1 MPIVNHQ
8 LIAHGQA
15 TSDVSINV
23 AKYMALDEIVEGLFE
38 EIYKVMTEDGFT
50 RVYKNSLKITSGNNY
65 YLREYYQIE
74 NNSNVYIVFQILI
87 NSNSYEVT
95 NSDYNYIR
103 LGIGTSIFIGES
115 STNNASYLTFYD
127 KICNTSGMNRNE
139 NGLYKYQI
147 SIPYNLL
154 HLFNDSISIYIPS
167 GSSVDKKLFSQA
179 FCGKCKINDKWYIV
193 INYNGNYQD
202 RMLKL
207 IDENNNIYYTSSC
220 ILRQHGGV
228 ADTDHILTLPM
239 YLTTDTSMNG
249 NNPILLDMKLENALQ
264 TSNFSCSYGC
274 TYKIDGED
282 YFSVSNNFLVKL

>member
-1 MPIVNHQ
+1 MPIVNHK

-50 RVYKNSLKITSGNNY
+50 RVYKNSLKITSNNSY
-65 YLREYYQIE
+65 GLRESYQIE

-87 NSNSYEVT
+87 NSSNYEVT
-95 NSDYNYIR
+95 NTNYNYIR
-103 LGIGTSIFIGES
+103 LGIGTHISIAES
-115 STNNASYLTFYD
+115 SVTNISYLTFYD
-127 KICNTSGMNRNE
+127 KPCNTSGMHSSE
-139 NGLYKYQI
+139 NGLHKYQI

-167 GSSVDKKLFSQA
+167 GSSVDKNLFIQA
-179 FCGKCKINDKWYIV
+179 FSGKCKIKDKWYIV
-193 INYNGNYQD
+193 IQYNGSYQD

-220 ILRQHGGV
+220 ILRQHRGV

-249 NNPILLDMKLENALQ
+249 DNPILLDMKLENALQ
-264 TSNFSCSYGC
+264 TSNFRCSYGC

-282 YFSVSNNFLVKL
+282 YFAVSNNFLVKL